1 MVLELVLH
9 PEEEENLMIS
19 RKNKEAD
26 RGENCNILCITVY
39 KIVYLYNTSHSC
51 LVFSVVQRRRLY
63 SAVPGR
69 VFIATRSHSAQ
80 GERELSLSK
89 GDKVKGQICVYKC
102 KY

>member
-1 MVLELVLH
+1 
-9 PEEEENLMIS
+9 MIN
-19 RKNKEAD
+19 RKNREED
-26 RGENCNILCITVY
+26 RGEKCNILCITVC
-39 KIVYLYNTSHSC
+39 KIVYLYNSSHSPV
-51 LVFSVVQRRRLY
+51 VFSVVQRRRLY

-89 GDKVKGQICVYKC
+89 GDKVKGQICLYKC